1 MGGQRDKLVEIQ
13 ISNYT
18 EYVKLSNSRRIKP
31 YVQGK
36 CRVPK
41 KYSGADYHWIK
52 KGKLFVLAR
61 VSDGIVLTSNPL
73 AAGTPKMKKVNG
85 QDIYNG
91 NVSRQA
97 RASLVK
103 ALHNFFIP
111 YISQLEPIKDIEQ
124 FPLTLEL
131 LFYIYDKGKN
141 NIDNDNK
148 WIYRKCIQDTLVE
161 CGVLGDDNPQ
171 YISRNEEETILI
183 PDNQEQKL
191 IINIYGSK
199 K

>member
-1 MGGQRDKLVEIQ
+1 MGQRDKLVEIQ
-13 ISNYT
+13 ISDYT

-31 YVQGK
+31 YIQGK

-41 KYSGADYHWIK
+41 KYSTGDYHWIK
-52 KGKLFVLAR
+52 KGKLLVLAR
-61 VSDGIVLTSNPL
+61 KADGIVLTSNPL

-97 RASLVK
+97 RATLVK

-111 YISQLEPIKDIEQ
+111 HISGIEPIKNIDY
-124 FPLTLEL
+124 FPLTLEI
-131 LFYIYDKGKN
+131 LFYIHDKGKN

-161 CGVLGDDNPQ
+161 LEKIADDDPQ
-171 YISRNEEETILI
+171 FISRNEEETILI
-183 PDNQEQKL
+183 PDNQEQRL
-191 IINIYGSK
+191 IINIYK
-199 K
+199 TKQI